1 MKVKTKKRKIRLKC
15 RHEQFSLS
23 FYLFFSFL
31 LFNHISC
38 LSALNLIISLMR
50 EKQVLDTLK
59 ANIHSGFF
67 FNGSVRFGSV
77 RKIIQLKSPDRI
89 TIQLINI

>member
-1 MKVKTKKRKIRLKC
+1 MYMKRNEEYKISKNCESKNKKTKIRLKC

-50 EKQVLDTLK
+50 EKQVLDTLE
-59 ANIHSGFF
+59 ANIHSL
-67 FNGSVRFGSV
+67 S
-77 RKIIQLKSPDRI
+77 
-89 TIQLINI
+89 LIHI